1 MVRESKKYR
10 ENYQHSREKSF
21 TWSILTLHPFAAI
34 VRNRV
39 TKFEFY
45 TDEKLTF
52 LKGTWHLK
60 G

>member
-1 MVRESKKYR
+1 MVNIDTAS
-10 ENYQHSREKSF
+10 
-21 TWSILTLHPFAAI
+21 FAAI